1 MKIYNK
7 IVYDINNNIIEEDSY
22 EYEGPLTL
30 AGPTAAVVGALGVI
44 QYQQEGAIGKYNQQ
58 VANRN
63 AQIAENEAAQIN
75 DQAEF
80 DIARFDQ
87 QFRKTVGS
95 VEVALAKSG
104 VVIDSGSGARVT
116 EANQLEAEMQNKI
129 TRYNADVGVAKK
141 MEEAQFSRIQGQ
153 VARNAARLAQIQT
166 ISKAGS
172 SLLSMSSFGPTN
184 TYNQNSVNTGIQA
197 NKDDF

>member
-1 MKIYNK
+1 MGNPY
-7 IVYDINNNIIEEDSY
+7 
-22 EYEGPLTL
+22 
-30 AGPTAAVVGALGVI
+30 AAAFTIGMGVI
-44 QYQQEGAIGKYNQQ
+44 QTKQQGAIGKYNQK

-63 AQIAENEAAQIN
+63 AEIAENEAAQI
-75 DQAEF
+75 DQQAEF

-87 QFRKTVGS
+87 EFRKSVGS

-129 TRYNADVGVAKK
+129 TRYNADVGIAKK
-141 MEEAQFSRIQGQ
+141 MEEANFSRIQGQ

-172 SLLSMSSFGPTN
+172 SLLSMSSFGSTN

-197 NKDDF
+197 NRDDF